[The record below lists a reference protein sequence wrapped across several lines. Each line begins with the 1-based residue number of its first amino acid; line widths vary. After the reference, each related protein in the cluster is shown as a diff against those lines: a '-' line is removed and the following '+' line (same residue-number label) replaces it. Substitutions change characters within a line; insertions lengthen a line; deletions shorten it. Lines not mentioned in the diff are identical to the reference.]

1 MRKFDSN
8 IRAKPVRKNS
18 KEEKSSEV
26 YSAIRESERD
36 PIGCL
41 KIKTLAGAQWNE
53 MKKVKDELKAMLPI
67 LKPSEV
73 KRFYL
78 PFHEVI
84 IDELEENGYRE
95 SVDYLQ
101 KLTEFDEEIRKEAG
115 PGTLIWEKP
124 CLKDNKKA
132 MMRLKEG
139 LMAYE
144 ERDITS
150 ATMEFLKM
158 AQFFQAMTREWWWVA
173 ERLYHSALVNAEL
186 IKNDEQLM
194 ITLTRYLYGRFLFEQ
209 NYNDISYLFNYK
221 LTFNYALTV
230 QNAAESL
237 NYLNTAREASQAKPW
252 TASKITGRKEENIF
266 YKCNVLLCR
275 ALLIYAQQIES
286 ESPDI
291 AVGACIEALERAKDS
306 KKNSFPLKNYSKQY
320 YKSLRSFLSIHS
332 RTSHQSFLIS
342 IAGHNKYIANA
353 LYKLGESQLRSGKVL
368 LALQNFSKFLAIAKR
383 IPDQE
388 EVCNAHMALAFT
400 YKLCL
405 IKRQD
410 QQMTN
415 CKFSSTYFIYFNL
428 VFISIYRYILYNFDS
443 PHERMLILDSSFRLL
458 TFLQKL
464 DDDVNAEKHFYLFKE
479 NATIF
484 GFTTKLAQAHYHIG
498 EYFLSKVRL
507 HIATAQLEKSFALYN
522 KLDLHNDANKARI
535 FGGVSKGQEI
545 IDQYIDLILQC
556 GEDDLKATSTLC
568 QWKDRRSAF
577 WTKKK
582 LYAGKR

>member
-67 LKPSEV
+67 LKPSEIIILN
-73 KRFYL
+73 RFYL

-144 ERDITS
+144 ESKNAGDITS

-209 NYNDISYLFNYK
+209 I
-221 LTFNYALTV
+221 

-320 YKSLRSFLSIHS
+320 YKSLRSFLFIHS

-405 IKRQD
+405 IQ
-410 QQMTN
+410 
-415 CKFSSTYFIYFNL
+415 I
-428 VFISIYRYILYNFDS
+428 
-443 PHERMLILDSSFRLL
+443 
-458 TFLQKL
+458 KL

-498 EYFLSKVRL
+498 EYFLSKKRTD
-507 HIATAQLEKSFALYN
+507 IATAQLEKSFALYN

-535 FGGVSKGQEI
+535 FGGVSKESFAFLGQEI